1 MPEQLPAAAADDNSS
16 SAAEVDFVSQ
26 LVSEAAILT
35 APPVTPVV
43 PAVPQQQP
51 FQLPAGT
58 SIVATSLQQQQ
69 PEQAVKD
76 EPPQLQIDPM
86 AAWSVPKA
94 EVPATD
100 AAVKSEITATP
111 VVVPA
116 VASMPQQA
124 PLVQT
129 APMDPPLPTAP
140 VQQPSPVTAA
150 STGNG
155 KTCENELFFP
165 PSFIKSHD
173 K

>member
-1 MPEQLPAAAADDNSS
+1 MPEQLPAAAAADDNSS

-43 PAVPQQQP
+43 PAVPQQPQQQP

-58 SIVATSLQQQQ
+58 SIVATSLQQQQQ

-150 STGNG
+150 STG
-155 KTCENELFFP
+155 KTCKNELLFVFLVL
-165 PSFIKSHD
+165 
-173 K
+173 